1 MKILLKKQKRTD
13 MCVFFSE
20 ETVLQRWPV
29 FHWESNRVINYRI
42 LLPLL
47 TLLQLF
53 PVLFIFVLYFLFV
66 SISLGLIFVLTT
78 PTAPSSPTPPPH
90 SRQIL
95 FCFLFNLVSPDAKAV
110 DVVTMS
116 AEGTMVALFV
126 RWPGPRICF
135 SLGSCGPPPKSTCE
149 KN

>member
-1 MKILLKKQKRTD
+1 MRL
-13 MCVFFSE
+13 FF
-20 ETVLQRWPV
+20 RR
-29 FHWESNRVINYRI
+29 NRSSA
-42 LLPLL
+42 LA
-47 TLLQLF
+47 
-53 PVLFIFVLYFLFV
+53 
-66 SISLGLIFVLTT
+66 SISLRVEQSNKLSNSVAASDAFAAISSFIYFCSLFFVCIHLSGPDFCLTT